1 MSAAYAVKPGS
12 IADSSGTARQNGPR
26 TNEMRRGT
34 RAHLSIVSD
43 VPVRA
48 VSAVPASTGQSTTAV
63 RTNVGQP
70 AAVVRTRLRLTR
82 RGRVVFT
89 ALAAVPIVLGSIAIA
104 VNGGVA
110 AAEGTATVG
119 AAAFEYVTIE
129 SGQSLW
135 QLAESIAPSQDP
147 RDVIADIVNLN
158 QLPSEAVQPG
168 QRIALP
174 ADY

>member
-12 IADSSGTARQNGPR
+12 IADSSATARQNGPR
-26 TNEMRRGT
+26 TIEMRRGT
-34 RAHLSIVSD
+34 RAHLSIVGD

-48 VSAVPASTGQSTTAV
+48 ASAVGTSTGQSTTVDRA
-63 RTNVGQP
+63 NAGQP
-70 AAVVRTRLRLTR
+70 AVVRTRLRLTR

-119 AAAFEYVTIE
+119 VAAFDYVTIE

-158 QLPSEAVQPG
+158 QLPSESVQPG

-174 ADY
+174 AGY

>member
-12 IADSSGTARQNGPR
+12 IADSSATARQNGPR

-48 VSAVPASTGQSTTAV
+48 ASAATSTGQSTTAV
-63 RTNVGQP
+63 RTDVGQS
-70 AAVVRTRLRLTR
+70 ATVVRTRLRLTR

-119 AAAFEYVTIE
+119 VAAFEYVTIE